1 LTALPDLRHY
11 SSEFVSAG
19 LRSAHSSILSQSSF
33 PSSGNDHSSANGS
46 RAAIV
51 DGTVHGEP
59 LAVDHDVLLDL
70 DDLRRN
76 PP

>member
-1 LTALPDLRHY
+1 LRHY

-19 LRSAHSSILSQSSF
+19 LRSVHSSILSQSSS
-33 PSSGNDHSSANGS
+33 PSSGNDHSFANGS

-51 DGTVHGEP
+51 DGTGEP